1 MRRSFRGK
9 GSNNVIDLSKEL
21 RVNEKIFAKEL
32 MVIDE
37 SGIPLGLLSKDKAL
51 EEATARGFDLVEV
64 SPKANP
70 PIAKFMDFGSYK
82 YQKEKQER
90 KNKSRNKTADIKTIK
105 ISTRIGQHDLDI
117 RSQQAVKFLI
127 DGDKVKIE
135 LMLRGRE
142 HQHVDLAHDCIKK
155 MVGDIA
161 SQITDKP
168 LKTEQEIS
176 RLGSKLSTVISL

>member
-9 GSNNVIDLSKEL
+9 GSNTVDLSKEL
-21 RVNEKIFAKEL
+21 RVNEKILAKEL

-37 SGIPLGLLSKDKAL
+37 AGLPLGLLETSKAL
-51 EEATARGFDLVEV
+51 EEATTRGFDLVEV
-64 SPKANP
+64 SPKAVP

-90 KNKSRNKTADIKTIK
+90 KSKSKNKTATLKTIK
-105 ISTRIGQHDLDI
+105 ISTRIGQHDLDM
-117 RSQQAVKFLI
+117 RSNQAVKFLN

-142 HQHVDLAHDCIKK
+142 HQHVDLAHESIKK
-155 MVGDIA
+155 MVSDITL
-161 SQITDKP
+161 QITDKQ
-168 LKTEQEIS
+168 LKTEQAIS
-176 RLGSKLSTVISL
+176 RLGSKLSTIISL

>member
-9 GSNNVIDLSKEL
+9 GSVAVDLSKEL
-21 RVNEKIFAKEL
+21 RINEKIFAKEL

-37 SGIPLGLLSKDKAL
+37 AGLPLGLLDRDKAL
-51 EEATARGFDLVEV
+51 EEANTRGFDLVEV
-64 SPKANP
+64 SPKAVP

-90 KNKSRNKTADIKTIK
+90 KSKSKNKTATLKTIK

-117 RSQQAVKFLI
+117 RSLQAVKFLT

-155 MVGDIA
+155 MIADIA
-161 SQITDKP
+161 SRITDKP
-168 LKTEQEIS
+168 LKTEQDVS
-176 RLGSKLSTVISL
+176 RLGSKLSAVISL